1 VKTEVEQDEDLPKY
15 QFGRRTA
22 FGSLPRKTDPLKK
35 ESQSRPFDIP
45 KNLSSHPHSQPPL
58 MPRNCSS
65 QLGQT
70 QMRKGMWVRC
80 CLCLKE
86 IDAVTCNQSQ
96 VGAQLS
102 SDSVL
107 CVGCV
112 LRPEALPALLAQP
125 ACPKKRKL
133 TKDPDLAPY
142 TSGTLATSSMT
153 RNEEEYYSRGF
164 QQGFLAGM
172 NHIQTCATG
181 SLHGPGT
188 MRQDAIQ
195 QELASNARA
204 SNILTRRPYRFCTR
218 CWIKTKKWVLKS
230 LKLPNGSIAHLHPFV
245 CPSWDNPDE
254 EPTKEQ
260 IKLYG
265 AAFKRAQRSSTLQNA
280 ALGAFKTALPDVT
293 DSFLRNYLMS

>member
-1 VKTEVEQDEDLPKY
+1 
-15 QFGRRTA
+15 
-22 FGSLPRKTDPLKK
+22 
-35 ESQSRPFDIP
+35 
-45 KNLSSHPHSQPPL
+45 
-58 MPRNCSS
+58 
-65 QLGQT
+65 
-70 QMRKGMWVRC
+70 MWVRC

-164 QQGFLAGM
+164 QQGFLAGEPCVVMWVTEWHWLFAGM
-172 NHIQTCATG
+172 NRIQTCATG

-195 QELASNARA
+195 QVYGGCVFIIFSSKLLAFNAGACKQCACIKHPHSA
-204 SNILTRRPYRFCTR
+204 S
-218 CWIKTKKWVLKS
+218 
-230 LKLPNGSIAHLHPFV
+230 
-245 CPSWDNPDE
+245 
-254 EPTKEQ
+254 
-260 IKLYG
+260 
-265 AAFKRAQRSSTLQNA
+265 LQA
-280 ALGAFKTALPDVT
+280 
-293 DSFLRNYLMS
+293 